1 MEWHVNP
8 LWANKLSKKAVLKNK
23 ETNIS
28 LCAPFFIWGYFS
40 IFCLKNTYSKTH
52 IFACQHVDME
62 IYHSNIF
69 KNILKHIYSI

>member
-1 MEWHVNP
+1 MACQSTLGKQVI
-8 LWANKLSKKAVLKNK
+8 KKGRFEKQ
-23 ETNIS
+23 TNIS